1 MIHFAMNFNRF
12 SFQLLFVLFTIYGS
26 VIVMNL
32 LVALMIN
39 HMNMDEAESLLQTH
53 RVEEISDKIELATIS
68 KKLREAFCLSQS
80 KESADDSSVMTT
92 MVENVFMI

>member
-53 RVEEISDKIELATIS
+53 RVEEISDKIV
-68 KKLREAFCLSQS
+68 LREAFCPSQYT
-80 KESADDSSVMTT
+80 ESAMTMPLNENGLPQNP
-92 MVENVFMI
+92 MVQN

>member
-1 MIHFAMNFNRF
+1 MNFNRF

-32 LVALMIN
+32 LVAMMIN

-53 RVEEISDKIELATIS
+53 RVEEISDKIV
-68 KKLREAFCLSQS
+68 LREAFCPSQYT
-80 KESADDSSVMTT
+80 ESADNPSMIMPLNENGLPQNP
-92 MVENVFMI
+92 MVQN

>member
-1 MIHFAMNFNRF
+1 MNFNRF
-12 SFQLLFVLFTIYGS
+12 SFQLFFVLFAIYGS

-53 RVEEISDKIELATIS
+53 RVEEISDKIV
-68 KKLREAFCLSQS
+68 LREAFCPSQYT
-80 KESADDSSVMTT
+80 ESAMPLNENGLPQNP
-92 MVENVFMI
+92 MVQN